1 MLGKLDL
8 HGQDIQIIR
17 KSVLGTV
24 CVWIEKFIEYV
35 RSERRIRQGLRL
47 FEDFV

>member
-17 KSVLGTV
+17 KSLLGTA
-24 CVWIEKFIEYV
+24 CAWIEKFIECA
-35 RSERRIRQGLRL
+35 RSERGIRQGLRL